1 MLLTLARLQSQ
12 ARTRRGDKGEVF
24 DGNDDHGDD
33 DDDLDDFDDHVLSQI
48 GSLIIVGGSV
58 DC

>member
-12 ARTRRGDKGEVF
+12 ARTRRRDKGEVS
-24 DGNDDHGDD
+24 DVDDDHGDD
-33 DDDLDDFDDHVLSQI
+33 DDDLDDHVLSQI
-48 GSLIIVGGSV
+48 GSLLFVGGLV